1 MKKIAMFATA
11 LTLAFAGF
19 GCGRAPSAPVV
30 TPEPTPAAEAPA
42 DTTGVEAA
50 TNDLINIAEE
60 EDKLLKSEAND
71 AQELGDDKD
80 EVNAITESSYEL
92 R

>member
-1 MKKIAMFATA
+1 M
-11 LTLAFAGF
+11 
-19 GCGRAPSAPVV
+19 
-30 TPEPTPAAEAPA
+30 PEAQPAAQEPA

-50 TNDLINIAEE
+50 TDELLQVAKE
-60 EDKLLKSEAND
+60 EDSLLRDEAND

-80 EVNAITESSYEL
+80 EVNAITESSYDL